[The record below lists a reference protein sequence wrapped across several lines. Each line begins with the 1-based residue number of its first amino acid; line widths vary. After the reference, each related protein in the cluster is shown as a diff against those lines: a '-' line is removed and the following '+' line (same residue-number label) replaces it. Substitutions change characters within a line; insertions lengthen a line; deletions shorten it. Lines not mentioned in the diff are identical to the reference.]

1 MLLKIIRTFI
11 ALFAFNTTE
20 KMSSTTET
28 KTNLRQRNARVKVAA
43 GEGDDRT
50 IPRLTKTMNAPLAIR
65 SRFQSFLSGKSKQPE
80 YNARDWLRTVIFASK
95 NVRGFENIRNPWL
108 CVQLVTV
115 LWVLLTKI
123 IEPKPLKNFSE
134 QLSKVE
140 SVYLIMFSTLGF
152 LIVFRLTRA
161 AVRFWDCRSAW
172 GNMVIYS
179 RCLADALMVRAEEVE
194 MDCNKSEEVTRE
206 IVRACDDCVAWCAAF
221 AVSSKQFLRGIDALP
236 KEELLGVLSEEDV
249 NKLQKAPH
257 QPLFCYAMMR
267 RCASRIYVTYRHSEK
282 SEMREMHETIRDES
296 GRSELSKYLEGL
308 ITQEGAL
315 ERLRATKLPQIYVT
329 HLRTF
334 LILYCFSIPF
344 VYALNWGW
352 ATIPAT
358 AIATFALMG
367 VEGAAMECE
376 IPFEANRSNHLRM
389 DQYCE
394 TIVNSCALL
403 TQWGGDENA
412 KKDINGGRRE
422 LITEESIDEECE
434 RMIVV
439 AAAAER
445 ANEAGVY
452 DGRPSAT
459 TSTSIHETTREE
471 MNRRLS
477 ISKDHIALDVF
488 NTTTTTTATA
498 DGASVDSAA
507 FNIERSG
514 SAMSGIS
521 LTPQNELT
529 SQSLENIAET
539 LKTG

>member
-1 MLLKIIRTFI
+1 
-11 ALFAFNTTE
+11 
-20 KMSSTTET
+20 
-28 KTNLRQRNARVKVAA
+28 
-43 GEGDDRT
+43 
-50 IPRLTKTMNAPLAIR
+50 
-65 SRFQSFLSGKSKQPE
+65 
-80 YNARDWLRTVIFASK
+80 
-95 NVRGFENIRNPWL
+95 
-108 CVQLVTV
+108 
-115 LWVLLTKI
+115 
-123 IEPKPLKNFSE
+123 
-134 QLSKVE
+134 
-140 SVYLIMFSTLGF
+140 
-152 LIVFRLTRA
+152 
-161 AVRFWDCRSAW
+161 
-172 GNMVIYS
+172 
-179 RCLADALMVRAEEVE
+179 
-194 MDCNKSEEVTRE
+194 
-206 IVRACDDCVAWCAAF
+206 
-221 AVSSKQFLRGIDALP
+221 
-236 KEELLGVLSEEDV
+236 LGVLSEEDV

-257 QPLFCYAMMR
+257 QPMFCYAMMR
-267 RCASRIYVTYRHSEK
+267 RCSSRIYVTYRHSEN
-282 SEMREMHETIRDES
+282 SEMREISETIRDES
-296 GRSELSKYLEGL
+296 GRSELSKYLQGL

-315 ERLRATKLPQIYVT
+315 ERLRATKLPQIYVV

-376 IPFEANRSNHLRM
+376 IPFEANRANHLRM

-412 KKDINGGRRE
+412 KKDLNHGRRE

-439 AAAAER
+439 AAAADR
-445 ANEAGVY
+445 ANEAGVH

-488 NTTTTTTATA
+488 NTVTTTVATA
-498 DGASVDSAA
+498 DGTSVDSTA

>member
-1 MLLKIIRTFI
+1 
-11 ALFAFNTTE
+11 
-20 KMSSTTET
+20 
-28 KTNLRQRNARVKVAA
+28 
-43 GEGDDRT
+43 
-50 IPRLTKTMNAPLAIR
+50 
-65 SRFQSFLSGKSKQPE
+65 
-80 YNARDWLRTVIFASK
+80 
-95 NVRGFENIRNPWL
+95 
-108 CVQLVTV
+108 LVTV

-161 AVRFWDCRSAW
+161 AVRFWDCRHAW

-267 RCASRIYVTYRHSEK
+267 RCASRIYVTYRHSQK

-376 IPFEANRSNHLRM
+376 IPFEANRANHLRM

-488 NTTTTTTATA
+488 NTTTTTMATA